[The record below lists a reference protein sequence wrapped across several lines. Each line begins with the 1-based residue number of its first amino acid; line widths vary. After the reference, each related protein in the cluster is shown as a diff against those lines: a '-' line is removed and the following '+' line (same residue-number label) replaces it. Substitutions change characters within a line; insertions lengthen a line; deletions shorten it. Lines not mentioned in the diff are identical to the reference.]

1 MPLKIYPKAV
11 PIAGG
16 TGCELEEFIQ
26 VVLLILLA
34 LTSGVAILL
43 GVMVVGLM
51 EAPWPILLSVL
62 FMGLFGLQRLA
73 VRVAEGNEEIAAW
86 RAPANVAK
94 GPPVAPEAA
103 ADDRPTFTYR
113 GIKYHPS
120 ALTQPPT
127 DEPPTITEGVYRGQR
142 WQRASADAANPTP
155 ASGRSLDIKYR
166 GHRVKPEPE
175 PDESGEA

>member
-1 MPLKIYPKAV
+1 MA
-11 PIAGG
+11 IAGG
-16 TGCELEEFIQ
+16 TGCEFWERIQ

-51 EAPWPILLSVL
+51 EAPWPLLLSVL

-73 VRVAEGNEEIAAW
+73 VRVAAENEEIATWSAQADTAK
-86 RAPANVAK
+86 APPAS
-94 GPPVAPEAA
+94 PEVS

-120 ALTQPPT
+120 ALSKPST
-127 DEPPTITEGVYRGQR
+127 DESPTITEGVYRGQR
-142 WQRASADAANPTP
+142 WQRASTDATTP
-155 ASGRSLDIKYR
+155 RPSSASSMEIKYR

-175 PDESGEA
+175 PNESEEA